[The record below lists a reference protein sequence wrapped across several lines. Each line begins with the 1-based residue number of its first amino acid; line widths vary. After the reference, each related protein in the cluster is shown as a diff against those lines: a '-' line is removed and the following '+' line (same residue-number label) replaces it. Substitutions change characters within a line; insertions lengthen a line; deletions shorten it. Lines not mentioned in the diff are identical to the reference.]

1 METKTPRASLTPVP
15 CLGRRGEQQYRFS
28 RDVPETARVLFYR
41 RFVAGPPEKIH
52 TQSEIAFVH
61 RCEGDRSVQGV
72 FSIRSSPMTSSRVL
86 LIEDNPVDITLI
98 KALLSKAIGAGFD
111 VKTAG
116 SLADALAML
125 AQDTFDVVLSD
136 LTLPDS
142 MGLETFTR
150 VFRAAGD
157 VPVVVLT
164 GSDDLTLAA
173 KAVEDGAEAYLVKGK
188 IDGNRLARS
197 LRYAIQRTAAEQ
209 GEWHSPMYQL
219 AKQQFLKAAQIMG
232 LDDNL
237 RERLLFPQRTLAVTF
252 PFRRDDYQE
261 VETVFGYR
269 VQHLLT
275 MGPTKG
281 GVRYHEDVSLGEVS
295 ALAMWMTWKCA
306 LMRLPFGGAKGG
318 VRIDPTIL
326 TGHEL
331 QRLTRRYTTEILDM
345 IGPDKDI
352 PAPDMGTNERV
363 MSWMMDTYS
372 QQVGYTVPTVVT
384 GKPVVLGGSLGR
396 SEATGRG
403 LVYLIE
409 AAAEHIEL
417 NLKGSTAIVQGFG
430 NVGSNAA
437 RFLEELGARIIAVS
451 DVSGGICN
459 PRGLSVSALL
469 AYSRENRVLAGY
481 PDGDA
486 ISNEEML
493 ELPCDI
499 LAPAAM
505 QNQITQANA
514 SRIRCKILAEGANG
528 PTTLEADE
536 ILHDRGVFVLP
547 DIVGNA
553 GGVTVSYFEWVQG
566 TQNYTWTLDEINGRL
581 HTILVDA
588 FRRTLDRASRQ
599 KIDMRTAALI
609 EGIRRVEQAK
619 LARGLFP

>member
-1 METKTPRASLTPVP
+1 MAS
-15 CLGRRGEQQYRFS
+15 
-28 RDVPETARVLFYR
+28 A
-41 RFVAGPPEKIH
+41 
-52 TQSEIAFVH
+52 
-61 RCEGDRSVQGV
+61 
-72 FSIRSSPMTSSRVL
+72 RVL
-86 LIEDNPVDITLI
+86 LIEDNPVDRTLI
-98 KALLSKAIGAGFD
+98 KALLSKAIGMPFQVETTESLSEALGMLKRNPFD
-111 VKTAG
+111 VI
-116 SLADALAML
+116 
-125 AQDTFDVVLSD
+125 LSD

-142 MGLETFTR
+142 AGLETFKS
-150 VFRAAGD
+150 VYQAASGI
-157 VPVVVLT
+157 PVVVLT
-164 GSDDLTLAA
+164 GSDDLRLAA

-188 IDGNRLARS
+188 IDGNRLSRS

-209 GEWHSPMYQL
+209 AEWHSTMYQL

-237 RERLLFPQRTLAVTF
+237 RERLLFPQRTLTVTF

-306 LMRLPFGGAKGG
+306 LMKLPFGGAKGG

-326 TGHEL
+326 TAHEL

-345 IGPDKDI
+345 IGPEKDI

-372 QQVGYTVPTVVT
+372 QQAGYTVPTVVT

-409 AAAEHIEL
+409 AAAEHVEL
-417 NLKGSTAIVQGFG
+417 NLDGSTAIVQGFG

-437 RFLEELGARIIAVS
+437 RFLEELGSRIIAVS
-451 DVSGGICN
+451 DVSGGVYN
-459 PRGLSVSALL
+459 PRGLSVSSLL
-469 AYSRENRVLAGY
+469 AHVREHRVLAGY

-486 ISNEEML
+486 ITNEEML

-505 QNQITQANA
+505 QNQITHHNA
-514 SRIRCKILAEGANG
+514 ERIQCKILAEGANG

-536 ILHDRGVFVLP
+536 ILQERGVFVLP
-547 DIVGNA
+547 DIIGNA

-566 TQNYTWTLDEINGRL
+566 TQNYTWTLDEINSRL

-588 FRRTLDRASRQ
+588 FRRTLNRASRQ
-599 KIDMRTAALI
+599 KIDMRTSAQI
-609 EGIRRVEQAK
+609 EGVQRVAQAK